1 MVYHNVVWLDVAVHD
16 ALRVAV
22 VKRLENFEHVVPN
35 VVVCEALVQFAEIRV
50 ACVHEFRNDRGS
62 FGQWIS
68 YDINKLY
75 YIDSLLESLQDFDFS
90 ADLVLLD
97 YY

>member
-1 MVYHNVVWLDVAVHD
+1 M
-16 ALRVAV
+16 AV
-22 VKRLENFEHVVPN
+22 VKSFEDFEHVVPN

-62 FGQWIS
+62 FGQWIP